1 MARSVAAA
9 AEKTLRTRGL
19 PCAVVPDHA
28 IATLL
33 DRARREVDE
42 GLLPA
47 CQLAVAQHGEL
58 LVHEA
63 FGDAT
68 TDSRF
73 LIFSSTKPVVAA
85 AVWQLLAE
93 GRLDV
98 SQRVTELIPEFA
110 SNGKDVVTVEQVLL
124 HTSGFPYAP
133 LGPPDWADR
142 DARLAA
148 FANWRLNWEPGTRF
162 EYHATSA
169 HWVLAEIIER
179 LDGEDYRS
187 AVHRRVVEPLGL
199 EQFRLGVPPEDQ
211 GDVKRVVQVGE
222 PPTMEEVEAVTGIA
236 GATLDALT
244 GGLTDDMFVMLSAPE
259 NVAVGV
265 PGGGAVSTAAD
276 VARFYQALLANPGEL
291 WDPAVLADV
300 TTNIRNTFPDPTTG
314 AAANRTI
321 GLVVAG
327 DDGKAPMRGMG
338 RTLSPAAFGHNGA
351 GGQVAWADPATG
363 LSFCYLTNGIDAHL
377 FRQWRR
383 GPSLSNRAT
392 ACAR

>member
-1 MARSVAAA
+1 MPDATAA
-9 AEKTLRTRGL
+9 
-19 PCAVVPDHA
+19 
-28 IATLL
+28 LL
-33 DRARREVDE
+33 ERCRREVDE

-58 LVHEA
+58 VVHEA

-85 AVWQLLAE
+85 AIWQLLAE

-98 SQRVTELIPEFA
+98 TQRVAELIPEFA
-110 SNGKDVVTVEQVLL
+110 SKGKEVVTVEQVLL

-133 LGPPDWADR
+133 LGPPEWGDR

-148 FANWRLNWEPGTRF
+148 FEKWRLNWEPGTRF

-179 LDGEDYRS
+179 LDGEDYRT

-199 EQFRLGVPPEDQ
+199 EQFRLGVPPDEQ
-211 GDVKRVVQVGE
+211 GNVKRVVKVGE
-222 PPTMEEVEAVTGIA
+222 PPTMTEVEQVTGIA
-236 GATLDALT
+236 GTTLDALT
-244 GGLTDDMFVMLSAPE
+244 GGLTDDMFVTLSNPE

-276 VARFYQALLANPGEL
+276 VARFYQALLADPGEL

-300 TTNIRNTFPDPTTG
+300 TANVRNTFPDPMTG
-314 AAANRTI
+314 VAANRTI

-327 DDGKAPMRGMG
+327 DDGKASMRGMG

-363 LSFCYLTNGIDAHL
+363 LSFCYLTNGLDAHL

-383 GPSLSNRAT
+383 GPSITNRAT